1 MHPDP
6 LLYIVFLIFTGAAVI
21 ATIALLA
28 RQALIVSYIILGVLL
43 GPSVLN
49 WTGDAALIKGA
60 GDIGIMF
67 LLFLLGLNMHP
78 QKLIRLLGSTTLIT
92 GASALLFA
100 AVGVATGAALG
111 LPFSESLILGGGLMF
126 SSTIVGLKLL
136 PTTVLHHRHTGEL
149 IISILLLQDVLAIL
163 MMLWL
168 QAGAGSNQEMA
179 MGIARLLGALAA
191 LSVFAYLV
199 ERYVLSL
206 LIVRFDVIQEYIFLL
221 AIGWCLGLAE
231 LAVWAGLSREMG
243 AFVAGVALARSR
255 ISMFIAESLKPLRD
269 FFLIIFFFTLG
280 AGLNLHL
287 LADVVL
293 PATVLAVIVLAA
305 KPIVFR
311 YLLRYAGEEPARAN
325 EIGVRLGQNSEFA
338 FLIAV
343 LAGET
348 GAAGHTTVYLL
359 ELSTILTMMVSM
371 YLIVWR
377 YPTPIAVRDELRRS

>member
-100 AVGVATGAALG
+100 AVGVATGAVLG

-168 QAGAGSNQEMA
+168 QAGAGSNQDMA

-280 AGLNLHL
+280 AGLNLRL

>member
-280 AGLNLHL
+280 AGLNLRL

>member
-1 MHPDP
+1 
-6 LLYIVFLIFTGAAVI
+6 
-21 ATIALLA
+21 
-28 RQALIVSYIILGVLL
+28 
-43 GPSVLN
+43 
-49 WTGDAALIKGA
+49 
-60 GDIGIMF
+60 
-67 LLFLLGLNMHP
+67 
-78 QKLIRLLGSTTLIT
+78 
-92 GASALLFA
+92 
-100 AVGVATGAALG
+100 
-111 LPFSESLILGGGLMF
+111 
-126 SSTIVGLKLL
+126 L

-280 AGLNLHL
+280 AGLNLRL

>member
-191 LSVFAYLV
+191 LSVFAYLI

>member
-100 AVGVATGAALG
+100 AVGVATGAVLG

-243 AFVAGVALARSR
+243 AFIAGVALARSR

-280 AGLNLHL
+280 AGLNLRL

>member
-6 LLYIVFLIFTGAAVI
+6 LLYIVFLIFTGAAAI
-21 ATIALLA
+21 ATLALYA
-28 RQALIVSYIILGVLL
+28 RQALIVSYIVLGVLL

-49 WTGDAALIKGA
+49 WVGDAALVKGA

-78 QKLIRLLGSTTLIT
+78 QKLIRLMGSTTLIT
-92 GASALLFA
+92 GSSALLFA
-100 AVGVATGAALG
+100 AIGVGAGAMVG
-111 LPFSESLILGGGLMF
+111 LPLSEALILGGGLMF

-136 PTTVLHHRHTGEL
+136 PTTVLHHRHTGEM
-149 IISILLLQDVLAIL
+149 IISILLLQDVIAIL

-168 QAGAGSNQEMA
+168 QAGAEANPDMA
-179 MGIARLLGALAA
+179 VGIARLLGALAG
-191 LSVFAYLV
+191 LSLLAYLV
-199 ERYVLSL
+199 ERYVLSR

-231 LAVWAGLSREMG
+231 LAVWSGLSREMG
-243 AFVAGVALARSR
+243 AFIAGVALARSR
-255 ISMFIAESLKPLRD
+255 ISMFIAENLKPLRD

-280 AGLNLHL
+280 AGLNLRL

-293 PATVLAVIVLAA
+293 PATILAAVVLAI
-305 KPIVFR
+305 KPLVFR
-311 YLLRYAGEEPARAN
+311 YLLRYSGEEPARAN

>member
-100 AVGVATGAALG
+100 AIGVATGAVLG

-168 QAGAGSNQEMA
+168 QAGAGSNQDMA
-179 MGIARLLGALAA
+179 MGIARLLGALAV

-243 AFVAGVALARSR
+243 AFIAGVALARSR

-280 AGLNLHL
+280 AGLNLRL

-359 ELSTILTMMVSM
+359 ELSTIVTMMVSM

-377 YPTPIAVRDELRRS
+377 YPTPIAVRDELRRT

>member
-100 AVGVATGAALG
+100 AIGMGAGAVLG
-111 LPFSESLILGGGLMF
+111 LPLFESFILGGGLMF

-168 QAGAGSNQEMA
+168 QAGAGSNQDIA
-179 MGIARLLGALAA
+179 MGIARLLGALAV
-191 LSVFAYLV
+191 LSVFAYVV

-243 AFVAGVALARSR
+243 AFIAGVALARSR

-280 AGLNLHL
+280 AGLNLRL

-293 PATVLAVIVLAA
+293 PATVLAAIVLAA

-311 YLLRYAGEEPARAN
+311 YLLRYAGEEPTRAN

>member
-243 AFVAGVALARSR
+243 AFIAGVALARSR

-280 AGLNLHL
+280 AGLNLRL

>member
-6 LLYIVFLIFTGAAVI
+6 LLYVVFLIFTGAAVI

-100 AVGVATGAALG
+100 AIGVGAGAVLG
-111 LPFSESLILGGGLMF
+111 LPFSEALILGGGLMF

-168 QAGAGSNQEMA
+168 QAGAGSNQDMA
-179 MGIARLLGALAA
+179 MGIARLLGALAV
-191 LSVFAYLV
+191 LSVFAYVV

-243 AFVAGVALARSR
+243 AFIAGVALARSR
-255 ISMFIAESLKPLRD
+255 ISMFIAENLKPLRD

-280 AGLNLHL
+280 AGLNLRL

-293 PATVLAVIVLAA
+293 PAAVLAVIVLAA
-305 KPIVFR
+305 KPLVFR